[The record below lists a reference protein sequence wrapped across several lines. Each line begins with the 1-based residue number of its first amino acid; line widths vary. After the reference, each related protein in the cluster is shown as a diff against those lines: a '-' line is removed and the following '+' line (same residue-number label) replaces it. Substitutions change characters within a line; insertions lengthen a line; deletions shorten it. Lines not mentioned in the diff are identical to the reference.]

1 MDNKYQEIIH
11 EISRYIKPQQ
21 ENKFRKEYGMKQL
34 SNQVIELNKM
44 IYREELED
52 KMENYYITDKID
64 GKRAILYITNTKSYV
79 VSDKLEEIEIKSE
92 GINIIDSEEYEGKY
106 YIFDVMVYNGK
117 NIIKEDFEER
127 MKYFDKILE
136 IENNKENKEN
146 KILKTKK
153 FIKLGKEYKR
163 QIKEFKKEKKGYM
176 IDGIILTPK
185 DGKYDSMRVYKYKP
199 KEHLTVDFLI
209 RRCPERIIREIN
221 RENKENRKK
230 MYILFCG
237 INKRVYFK
245 LRMRLI
251 RFYGEIFRDIDER
264 NLPQY
269 FPIQFEPSSDKY
281 GYIYWDENQNLDNKV
296 GEFRYN
302 TKEEIWELVRIR
314 EDRKIEVERGNYYG
328 NNYKIAELIWMSSY
342 NPLIIE
348 EEEEDN
354 YFKEHDN
361 EMYKEQRSFN
371 SYVKSELFERYKN
384 KERIIDLASGKGQ
397 DLFRYSKINTRN
409 IIFLEIDD
417 DGLFEIINRK
427 HSFSTDE
434 RYRNSM
440 NIKIQKVDLLEDYRK
455 NIEKIDKIYNRKGEV
470 EVMICNLAFHYFCEK
485 KETIENVV
493 RLIDNYIKEGG
504 IFMFTAFDGG
514 KIRELMKE
522 NNNDWKVIKEDKI
535 KYGIRKN
542 KNVENK
548 IEVILPFSKNE
559 YYSEYLV
566 EIEKIEEIF
575 KRYDMILMEKKSYKE
590 YIKRY
595 DKKLNE
601 DDEKYVSLYYY
612 YIFRKY
618 GR

>member
-1 MDNKYQEIIH
+1 MENKYQEIIH

-64 GKRAILYITNTKSYV
+64 GKRAILYITNTKSYA

-136 IENNKENKEN
+136 IENNKEN

-281 GYIYWDENQNLDNKV
+281 GYIYWDEKENLDNKV

-302 TKEEIWELVRIR
+302 TKQEIWELVRIR
-314 EDRKIEVERGNYYG
+314 EDRKVEVERGNYYG

-348 EEEEDN
+348 EEEEEKEDN

-427 HSFSTDE
+427 HSFSTDD

-455 NIEKIDKIYNRKGEV
+455 NIEKIDKIYNKKKEV
-470 EVMICNLAFHYFCEK
+470 DVMICNLAFHYFCEK
-485 KETIENVV
+485 NETIENVV

-522 NNNDWKVIKEDKI
+522 NNNDWKVKIEDKI

-542 KNVENK
+542 KNVDNK

-559 YYSEYLV
+559 Y
-566 EIEKIEEIF
+566 
-575 KRYDMILMEKKSYKE
+575 
-590 YIKRY
+590 
-595 DKKLNE
+595 
-601 DDEKYVSLYYY
+601 
-612 YIFRKY
+612 
-618 GR
+618 